1 MADEE
6 ESSETI
12 SNVTAHPD
20 VRTIF
25 VELLGEVK
33 KMNENFTNISYV
45 DEEESLLSSTDN
57 NKDQAASD
65 NDGVDTASLD
75 AQVAQL
81 TTKQQD
87 SDLLATIAQDLDV
100 REKTG
105 SAISDGLAGILTSL
119 LKEKLAEEKIQS
131 KIEKY
136 PRPSN
141 VEGLRTPRVN
151 HLIWNQLPAQVRT
164 QDSKMQRSQNALVAS
179 LVAMSRATDM
189 VLKESKGHKELVT
202 CMTDAI
208 ALAIQGCHD
217 MNNTRRQAMKKE
229 LNKDYA
235 ALCNSS
241 TVDASSEFLFG
252 DLSKLAKDI
261 TDANK
266 LTKKVRPSHQ
276 QGNYSRSNRYTAG
289 GRRSFGNQGH
299 RFSPYQRGRNDFL
312 SKGHPPKSRMKKEG
326 AAKQN

>member
-33 KMNENFTNISYV
+33 KMNVNFTNISYV
-45 DEEESLLSSTDN
+45 DEDESLLSSTDN

-119 LKEKLAEEKIQS
+119 LKEKLADKKIQS

-141 VEGLRTPRVN
+141 VEGLRTPHVN
-151 HLIWNQLPAQVRT
+151 HLMIP
-164 QDSKMQRSQNALVAS
+164 KC
-179 LVAMSRATDM
+179 
-189 VLKESKGHKELVT
+189 KGHK
-202 CMTDAI
+202 M
-208 ALAIQGCHD
+208 
-217 MNNTRRQAMKKE
+217 
-229 LNKDYA
+229 
-235 ALCNSS
+235 
-241 TVDASSEFLFG
+241 
-252 DLSKLAKDI
+252 
-261 TDANK
+261 
-266 LTKKVRPSHQ
+266 PSWH
-276 QGNYSRSNRYTAG
+276 
-289 GRRSFGNQGH
+289 
-299 RFSPYQRGRNDFL
+299 L
-312 SKGHPPKSRMKKEG
+312 
-326 AAKQN
+326 